1 MHLSVLCIVFCFK
14 LLAHFPGIFGFR
26 LHKGKENTKISGALR
41 PKNICVN
48 FIVEDASSRV
58 FCFIPF
64 LSSKKLIATSQTLSV
79 SHRHTRRRCRSKAW
93 VSKGGVLYNF
103 VLFPRDVLKMGMPT
117 YSFSVQTSHL
127 TSMAEEGFDFNACIY
142 NVAMLVSPH
151 LSFLAQERGLDSADL
166 ISFLVELSFHVNGE
180 AYNINTFNER
190 QNNIVKDL
198 ADLGLIKLQQGRKDS
213 WFIPTNLATNL
224 LVSLTD
230 SSLRK
235 QVGYLGGSTLGQS
248 WSVDHMDAGKL
259 ARESTQIVSRILVK
273 ALKAMLSPDFS
284 LCLCLIPERVGFGK
298 LSLVAALAAQLAAS
312 VVQAGTK
319 EITTKRNHCHQ
330 QLWLRSSSLS
340 SIPPKFHYLSLL
352 SLTQCVSILP
362 AVKEE
367 CEETLE
373 KIKEGS
379 DEFSFRVG
387 DYQSTHHQL

>member
-1 MHLSVLCIVFCFK
+1 MHLSVRYIVFCFK

-26 LHKGKENTKISGALR
+26 FHKGKENTKISGALR

-64 LSSKKLIATSQTLSV
+64 LSSKKLITASQTLSV
-79 SHRHTRRRCRSKAW
+79 SHRHTRRRNRSKAW

-103 VLFPRDVLKMGMPT
+103 VLFPSDVLKMGMPT

-142 NVAMLVSPH
+142 NAMLVSPH

-198 ADLGLIKLQQGRKDS
+198 ADLGLIKLQQ
-213 WFIPTNLATNL
+213 
-224 LVSLTD
+224 
-230 SSLRK
+230 
-235 QVGYLGGSTLGQS
+235 
-248 WSVDHMDAGKL
+248 
-259 ARESTQIVSRILVK
+259 

-352 SLTQCVSILP
+352 SPTQCVSIFP
-362 AVKEE
+362 SVKEE

-387 DYQSTHHQL
+387 DHQSTHHQL

>member
-1 MHLSVLCIVFCFK
+1 MHLSVRYIVFCFK

-26 LHKGKENTKISGALR
+26 FHKGKENTKISGALR

-64 LSSKKLIATSQTLSV
+64 LSSKKLITASQTLSV
-79 SHRHTRRRCRSKAW
+79 SHRHTRRRNRSKAW

-103 VLFPRDVLKMGMPT
+103 VLFPSDVLKMGMPT

-142 NVAMLVSPH
+142 NAMLVSPH

-230 SSLRK
+230 SSSRK
-235 QVGYLGGSTLGQS
+235 QVGYLGRSTLGQS

-352 SLTQCVSILP
+352 SPTQCVSIFPSMEL
-362 AVKEE
+362 ALS
-367 CEETLE
+367 LE
-373 KIKEGS
+373 KLANES
-379 DEFSFRVG
+379 CFTCTV
-387 DYQSTHHQL
+387 